1 LNDRNYRD
9 YWTFNDL
16 AQLLARTSSA
26 QARAEILTSSAMRRS
41 LVLESNKTQENFA
54 AKWFEQILKLEK
66 LSNYVI
72 PLLAN
77 LTNVKFFTKLNN
89 YEGINRVVAQTNSQL
104 LIAFDTKEYGLQV
117 QNFVVY
123 IEEKLRDSRAANY

>member
-1 LNDRNYRD
+1 
-9 YWTFNDL
+9 
-16 AQLLARTSSA
+16 
-26 QARAEILTSSAMRRS
+26 MRRS

-89 YEGINRVVAQTNSQL
+89 YEGINRVVAQTNS
-104 LIAFDTKEYGLQV
+104 
-117 QNFVVY
+117 
-123 IEEKLRDSRAANY
+123 

>member
-1 LNDRNYRD
+1 
-9 YWTFNDL
+9 
-16 AQLLARTSSA
+16 
-26 QARAEILTSSAMRRS
+26 
-41 LVLESNKTQENFA
+41 LESNKTQENFA